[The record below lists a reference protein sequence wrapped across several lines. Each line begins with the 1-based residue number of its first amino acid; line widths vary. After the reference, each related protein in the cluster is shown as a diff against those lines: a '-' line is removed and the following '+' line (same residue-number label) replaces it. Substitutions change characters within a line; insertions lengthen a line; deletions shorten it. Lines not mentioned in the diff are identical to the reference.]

1 MKKKSFKYFASGLGL
16 VTLCMTTVGIA
27 GCTKDQNKTKN
38 ATKDQVENAL
48 KLIATR
54 SIFLD
59 FIKKNLKVK
68 DAQQQ
73 IKQQLSIL
81 DQKLHGGYG
90 VITDAVWKK
99 ITFAQDYLERTI
111 LTTDPSDVGIIYNQ
125 QLWHIS
131 VQEHTLQ
138 FNLMKSLQNADQ
150 NHPLTVHYF
159 GTSAYYVSDNIVR
172 DATTKDIGY
181 FDLDPS
187 LKKYADQIHFEGEQ
201 EQTPTDDLKLPT
213 PGKSKKMSV
222 WVSDAKGEPHYFS
235 SWIQM
240 QTRAESIKTELKKFT
255 AKHPVNISYQQIVD
269 LKTDVTQSAII
280 KEIIAKKTFNP
291 YPVLTSVDDLKRILI
306 FSGTL
311 QADRIVPSNVTIA
324 RSEGSA
330 TSTTINIIMN
340 SKLFDKLVK
349 YFNVPINVPIG
360 TGVSEYVVKKKDPKI
375 MAVLKNAPDPD
386 DPSKKLF
393 NQKKLERISFQE
405 GIKLKV
411 GEKEKV
417 KVYCSPVTSGDKTRV
432 LDVYFQATNK

>member
-1 MKKKSFKYFASGLGL
+1 
-16 VTLCMTTVGIA
+16 
-27 GCTKDQNKTKN
+27 
-38 ATKDQVENAL
+38 
-48 KLIATR
+48 
-54 SIFLD
+54 
-59 FIKKNLKVK
+59 
-68 DAQQQ
+68 
-73 IKQQLSIL
+73 
-81 DQKLHGGYG
+81 
-90 VITDAVWKK
+90 
-99 ITFAQDYLERTI
+99 
-111 LTTDPSDVGIIYNQ
+111 
-125 QLWHIS
+125 
-131 VQEHTLQ
+131 
-138 FNLMKSLQNADQ
+138 
-150 NHPLTVHYF
+150 
-159 GTSAYYVSDNIVR
+159 
-172 DATTKDIGY
+172 
-181 FDLDPS
+181 
-187 LKKYADQIHFEGEQ
+187 
-201 EQTPTDDLKLPT
+201 
-213 PGKSKKMSV
+213 
-222 WVSDAKGEPHYFS
+222 
-235 SWIQM
+235 M